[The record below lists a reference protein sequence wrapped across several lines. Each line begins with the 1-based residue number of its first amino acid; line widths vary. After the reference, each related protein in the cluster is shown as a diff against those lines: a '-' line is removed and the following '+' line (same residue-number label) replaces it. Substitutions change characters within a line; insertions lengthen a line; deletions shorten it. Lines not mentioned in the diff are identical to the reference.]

1 MAGAIWAVTEVG
13 AGGLKGISNE
23 VVACGQKL
31 AQALSKP
38 LEAVVIGS
46 GARAAAEKVAAKDV
60 TAVRL
65 IDDPAL
71 DPYTPDAFTAA
82 LRQAIQAEAP
92 ELVLFPH
99 TYQVRDWVP
108 RLAAELDTGFVS
120 DVIDH
125 RVEDGRVVGVRHS
138 MKPWRIA
145 VALGA
150 HAVVELPAGTLAD
163 SDTVKG
169 DALVITAAQ

>member
-31 AQALSKP
+31 AQALGKP

-108 RLAAELDTGFVS
+108 RLAADSSRLAGEPS
-120 DVIDH
+120 
-125 RVEDGRVVGVRHS
+125 S
-138 MKPWRIA
+138 RIRLERA
-145 VALGA
+145 ACPSSWNCRYVQFASWIA
-150 HAVVELPAGTLAD
+150 HG
-163 SDTVKG
+163 
-169 DALVITAAQ
+169 